1 MFTLLYRELRVVNS
15 CTGYL
20 HTYIFIARTYLLS
33 EKSSSL
39 VIHTPHHTPHQ
50 HTLSLH
56 IYGNR
61 LSESSPP
68 HRVARR
74 TTFLSKSKKKIL
86 FGAYIYALKA
96 FETKKQTTIR
106 IYCRLPFIIENETR
120 IYYLSEY
127 IYIMRYLLFL
137 RRGRVAIKSV
147 FVRHNF
153 HILQE
158 TDYRHNLH
166 IDNIDIIFTDITIVV
181 T

>member
-33 EKSSSL
+33 EKIL
-39 VIHTPHHTPHQ
+39 QWLHPHRCTP
-50 HTLSLH
+50 SH
-56 IYGNR
+56 ICTAQN
-61 LSESSPP
+61 ESSHP

-74 TTFLSKSKKKIL
+74 GNYLSKSKKKIL

-96 FETKKQTTIR
+96 FETKKQTAIR

-137 RRGRVAIKSV
+137 RRGRVAIKGI